1 MHHQTY
7 TLTDYLK
14 NKHTTHY
21 LFKIFFYFYMIR
33 KHIEELLA
41 ILRKLDFLWLK
52 QFLEKAKI
60 RLDTL
65 KIL

>member
-1 MHHQTY
+1 
-7 TLTDYLK
+7 
-14 NKHTTHY
+14 
-21 LFKIFFYFYMIR
+21 MIR

-41 ILRKLDFLWLK
+41 ILSKLDFLWLK

>member
-1 MHHQTY
+1 
-7 TLTDYLK
+7 
-14 NKHTTHY
+14 
-21 LFKIFFYFYMIR
+21 MIR

-52 QFLEKAKI
+52 QFLEKAKT